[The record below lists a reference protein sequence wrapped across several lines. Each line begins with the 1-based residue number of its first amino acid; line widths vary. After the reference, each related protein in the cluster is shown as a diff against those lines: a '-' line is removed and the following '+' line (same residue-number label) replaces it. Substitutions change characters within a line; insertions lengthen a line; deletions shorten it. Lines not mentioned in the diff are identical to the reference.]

1 MRRVAPYAKDLY
13 EIIELSSACL
23 LVERTLSRQI
33 DVDISPV
40 NISNDGHRCANV
52 HDVGLAHEDLL
63 CLFADLAEEG
73 LVEELLAEELLDAR
87 VEIEGRHAD
96 VRMGVRGGR

>member
-23 LVERTLSRQI
+23 LVERTVSRQI
-33 DVDISPV
+33 AVDISPV

-52 HDVGLAHEDLL
+52 HDVALSHQHFLRFLAN
-63 CLFADLAEEG
+63 FAQ
-73 LVEELLAEELLDAR
+73 
-87 VEIEGRHAD
+87 
-96 VRMGVRGGR
+96 